1 MRIGILAVQGA
12 FIEHEQ
18 MLSQLGAECIEIR
31 QASDISRLDSSCKTF
46 TMILP
51 FIWELCRLL

>member
-18 MLSQLGAECIEIR
+18 MLSQLGAECIELR
-31 QASDISRLDSSCKTF
+31 QVSDISRLDSSCQKH
-46 TMILP
+46 
-51 FIWELCRLL
+51 